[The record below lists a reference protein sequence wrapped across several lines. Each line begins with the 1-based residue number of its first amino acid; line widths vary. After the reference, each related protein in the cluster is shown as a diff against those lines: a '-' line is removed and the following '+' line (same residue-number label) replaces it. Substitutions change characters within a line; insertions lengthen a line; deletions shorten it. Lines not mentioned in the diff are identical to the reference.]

1 MEQVHKGDQASAA
14 YLLLPTLSKEEQNR
28 LRRNMLIY
36 CGRDTFAT
44 VKLYEKLK
52 ENQLMIIVKL
62 YSSVAKQLSLLK
74 KWP

>member
-1 MEQVHKGDQASAA
+1 MKPLNIFNSRC
-14 YLLLPTLSKEEQNR
+14 LS
-28 LRRNMLIY
+28 
-36 CGRDTFAT
+36 
-44 VKLYEKLK
+44 LYEKLK